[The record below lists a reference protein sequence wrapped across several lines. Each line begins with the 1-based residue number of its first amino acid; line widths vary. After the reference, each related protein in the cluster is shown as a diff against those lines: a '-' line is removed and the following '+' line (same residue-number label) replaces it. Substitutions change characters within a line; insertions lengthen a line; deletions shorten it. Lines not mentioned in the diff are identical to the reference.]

1 MTLLA
6 ERDDVDV
13 VVELVGGA
21 DGPALA
27 LARAHARRGQGRWS
41 PPTRR

>member
-1 MTLLA
+1 MTA
-6 ERDDVDV
+6 MAARDDVDV

-21 DGPALA
+21 DGPALTLRA
-27 LARAHARRGQGRWS
+27 QRDRRTARRWS

>member
-1 MTLLA
+1 MTALA
-6 ERDDVDV
+6 RRDDVDV
-13 VVELVGGA
+13 VVELVGGS

-27 LARAHARRGQGRWS
+27 LARGAIARARRWS